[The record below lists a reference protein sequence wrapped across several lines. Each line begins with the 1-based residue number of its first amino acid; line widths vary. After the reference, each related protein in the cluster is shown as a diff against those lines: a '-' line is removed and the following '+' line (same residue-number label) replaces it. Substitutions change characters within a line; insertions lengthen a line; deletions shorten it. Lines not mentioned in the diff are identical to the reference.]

1 VAAPTFLVIGAMK
14 AGTTSL
20 HRYLAAHPQV
30 FAAPDKELNFFV
42 EELNWSRGWS
52 WYEAQFSD
60 AGSALAVGES
70 SPSYSSYPWRQG
82 VPERIAAALPDV
94 RLIYLLRHPVDRLQS
109 QYFHRAVKEERRP
122 PEEAVFDDRYLGKS
136 LYAQQVQCYLEYFDR
151 GNLLLVGSED
161 LSERRVE
168 TMARV
173 FSFVGVNPEW
183 RGEVLGQE
191 YHRTQAKL
199 VDWRRQ
205 ESQAKRRWRSWL
217 SRSSHQSPMVF
228 SDKLTAELTE
238 RLADDQ
244 HALRALA
251 PELVERWS
259 LI

>member
-42 EELNWSRGWS
+42 EEMNWSRGWS
-52 WYEAQFSD
+52 WYEAHFSD

-70 SPSYSSYPWRQG
+70 SPSYTSYPWRKG

-94 RLIYLLRHPVDRLQS
+94 RLVYLLRHPVDRLQS
-109 QYFHRAVKEERRP
+109 QYSHRAMKEERRP

-136 LYAQQVQCYLEYFDR
+136 RYAEQVEQYLEHFDR
-151 GNLLLVGSED
+151 GQLLLVGSED

-173 FSFVGVNPEW
+173 YSFVGVNPEW
-183 RGEVLGQE
+183 RGEVLDQE
-191 YHRTQAKL
+191 FHRTEAKL
-199 VDWRRQ
+199 EDWRRQ
-205 ESQAKRRWRSWL
+205 DSQSRGWWRSWTSRL
-217 SRSSHQSPMVF
+217 SRRSPTVF
-228 SDKLTAELTE
+228 SDALIAELTR

-244 HALRALA
+244 HALRSLA